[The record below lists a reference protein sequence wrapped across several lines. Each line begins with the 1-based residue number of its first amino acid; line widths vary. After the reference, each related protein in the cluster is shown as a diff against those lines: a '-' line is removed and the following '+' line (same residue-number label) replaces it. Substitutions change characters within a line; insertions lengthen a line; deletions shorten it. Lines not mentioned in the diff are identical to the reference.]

1 MQDDP
6 QDGVG
11 APDLLAKHAA
21 YLQSHVSSVKT
32 HLGQQ
37 MLQTH
42 IKYQPAAT
50 PPREPLPLTRVQ
62 PPSQEP
68 QYVPDAEME
77 RLLKH
82 RAMQKHAIEQ
92 GLLMTIRKQNKEHES
107 AMEQFRLERQA
118 AQAPSSSSG
127 GPPSKLATLSPVA
140 VCHHTTSKASACWP
154 KPPSRWLWSGPN
166 PPSYPPPKTLQT
178 SPPPPKPPSC
188 PKPPS
193 GPPRLPKTLLVSNPS
208 SHTLKATPY
217 KTAPFKQM
225 PASKRRRADDD
236 GIINVEEAVPPTPKA
251 VDELC
256 GTGPGVNDMAK
267 LFLFSCGKR
276 LVPRMLWRTRFLLS
290 W

>member
-6 QDGVG
+6 EDGGG

-127 GPPSKLATLSPVA
+127 GPPSKLATLSPEA
-140 VCHHTTSKASACWP
+140 RSHHTTSKASAC
-154 KPPSRWLWSGPN
+154 G
-166 PPSYPPPKTLQT
+166 
-178 SPPPPKPPSC
+178 

-193 GPPRLPKTLLVSNPS
+193 GPPHLAQNPPIWPKTPILP
-208 SHTLKATPY
+208 
-217 KTAPFKQM
+217 TA
-225 PASKRRRADDD
+225 
-236 GIINVEEAVPPTPKA
+236 
-251 VDELC
+251 
-256 GTGPGVNDMAK
+256 
-267 LFLFSCGKR
+267 
-276 LVPRMLWRTRFLLS
+276 
-290 W
+290 